1 MHGEIGARHLTVDEV
16 AAYADRGLAAPER
29 ARVEEHLAACAACRA
44 EVVAVTRLTRSIASR
59 RRWAVMAPL
68 AAAAAVL
75 VLLFA
80 PWQRPGQQAGRLP
93 VLREPAVTATVAPT
107 PIVPRGGVAT
117 LPALIWSSVPHAD
130 RYQVTLFDQAGS
142 VLWET
147 HTTDTAV
154 AVPET
159 IRVVLG
165 VPFYWKVAARTEL
178 GRWVASDLTSFTLSR
193 ARAHR

>member
-1 MHGEIGARHLTVDEV
+1 MMHGEIGARHLTVDDV
-16 AAYADRGLAAPER
+16 AAYVDRGLAAPER

-44 EVVAVTRLTRSIASR
+44 EVVAVARLSRTLAAR
-59 RRWAVMAPL
+59 RRWAVTAPL

-80 PWQRPGQQAGRLP
+80 PWQRPGQHAAP

-117 LPALIWSSVPHAD
+117 LPALTWSSVPHAD

-147 HTTDTAV
+147 HTADTIV
-154 AVPET
+154 AIPIT
-159 IRVVLG
+159 LRLAPVL
-165 VPFYWKVAARTEL
+165 PHYWKDAART
-178 GRWVASDLTSFTLSR
+178 D
-193 ARAHR
+193 

>member
-1 MHGEIGARHLTVDEV
+1 MHGEIGARHLTVDDV

-44 EVVAVTRLTRSIASR
+44 EVIAVAGLTRSLASR
-59 RRWAVMAPL
+59 RRWAVVAPL

-80 PWQRPGQQAGRLP
+80 PWQRPGQHAAP

-107 PIVPRGGVAT
+107 PIMPRGGVVT
-117 LPALIWSSVPHAD
+117 LPALTWSSVPHAD

-147 HTTDTAV
+147 HTADTAV
-154 AVPET
+154 AVPNSVHLVT
-159 IRVVLG
+159 G
-165 VPFYWKVAARTEL
+165 VPHYWKVAARTEL

-193 ARAHR
+193 ARPRQ